1 MPSQGIEPETMV
13 LQLRPCLLWLG
24 MDWVMRTMPLGSY
37 YPAVNPEIRRMEDEL
52 YASPEE
58 LLGRAPTC
66 ASDIYSL
73 GVLCVELFHAY
84 ERPEDRP
91 QVRHSGKRV

>member
-1 MPSQGIEPETMV
+1 MRSPGVEPETV
-13 LQLRPCLLWLG
+13 WLQLRPCLLWLG
-24 MDWVMRTMPLGSY
+24 TDWKMRTMPRGSY
-37 YPAVNPEIRRMEDEL
+37 YPVVNPEIRHMEEKL

-84 ERPEDRP
+84 ATPEDRP
-91 QVRHSGKRV
+91 KVQYH